1 MTAWGSAA
9 AVIAALRDDAAV
21 EGERLQRDAE
31 AAALKVRQ
39 VGTDATASAEL
50 DGRLDAVRRD
60 LAEASSAAE
69 WEDTVAAAADRDAW
83 IDAVAAEGRRRLASD
98 GDAASWLQARITES
112 VRALP
117 GTSAVVTVPAAHV
130 PAVAALRQ
138 DIEAASGK
146 QITIEAGILAA
157 GCLVRTPDG
166 RVTFDNSVEARE
178 RRARSEW
185 RAAVAR
191 CYDAAVAATAMVP

>member
-21 EGERLQRDAE
+21 EGERMRREAE
-31 AAALKVRQ
+31 AALKGRQ
-39 VGTDATASAEL
+39 AGIDTAASAEH
-50 DGRLDAVRRD
+50 DGHLGKVRRD

-69 WEDTVAAAADRDAW
+69 WEDTAAAATDRDAW

-98 GDAASWLQARITES
+98 GGAASWLRARLTES
-112 VRALP
+112 VRAVP
-117 GTSAVVTVPAAHV
+117 GPSAVVTVPAAHV
-130 PAVAALRQ
+130 PAASALREE
-138 DIEAASGK
+138 IEAASGK
-146 QITIEAGILAA
+146 QITIEAGTLAG
-157 GCLVRTPDG
+157 GCVARTPDG

-191 CYDAAVAATAMVP
+191 CYDAAVVATVTAP